1 MTVTLTN
8 ESRAL
13 LTVELRSGDYIHL
26 APGETSRALE
36 EHEIQG
42 NAPLRK
48 LVDRKSIAV
57 ITARGTKSATPERP
71 THTPRSGAERA

>member
-1 MTVTLTN
+1 MAVTLTN
-8 ESRAL
+8 KSRAL

-36 EHEIQG
+36 ELEIQG

-48 LVDRKSIAV
+48 LVDRKAIALG
-57 ITARGTKSATPERP
+57 AGSTKP
-71 THTPRSGAERA
+71 TNPDHPAHTPPSQAERA

>member
-1 MTVTLTN
+1 MAVTLTN
-8 ESRAL
+8 KSRAL

-36 EHEIQG
+36 ELEIQG

-48 LVDRKSIAV
+48 LVDRKAIALE
-57 ITARGTKSATPERP
+57 TGSTKP
-71 THTPRSGAERA
+71 TNPDHPAHTPRSEAERA